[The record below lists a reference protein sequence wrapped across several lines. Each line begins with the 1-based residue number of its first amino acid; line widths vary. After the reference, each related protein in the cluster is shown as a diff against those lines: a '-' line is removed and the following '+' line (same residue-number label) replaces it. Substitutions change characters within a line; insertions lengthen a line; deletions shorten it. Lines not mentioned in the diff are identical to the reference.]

1 MPKVYS
7 QHNKNF
13 LFSKRIVMYYS
24 PIFSIFQIWIISVSG
39 SIMFFISWLFTFRAT
54 IFTSWSSH
62 LFYCTYKILHLSTIS
77 SHVFNSFT
85 DFMENNK
92 TVSLSIPKEV
102 LNQIDTDRGDITR
115 SKFILRLIESKNT
128 LGKQQQIPEKLHK
141 ELLIS

>member
-1 MPKVYS
+1 
-7 QHNKNF
+7 
-13 LFSKRIVMYYS
+13 
-24 PIFSIFQIWIISVSG
+24 
-39 SIMFFISWLFTFRAT
+39 
-54 IFTSWSSH
+54 
-62 LFYCTYKILHLSTIS
+62 
-77 SHVFNSFT
+77 
-85 DFMENNK
+85 MENNK